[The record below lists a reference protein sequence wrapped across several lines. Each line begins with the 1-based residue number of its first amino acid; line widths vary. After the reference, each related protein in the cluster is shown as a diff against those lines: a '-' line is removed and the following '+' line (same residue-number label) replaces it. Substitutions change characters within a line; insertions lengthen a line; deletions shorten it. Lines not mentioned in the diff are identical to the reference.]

1 MAERRM
7 FSCKITSSDA
17 FKMMSLAAQALYFQL
32 GMEADDDGFVN
43 NAVSIA
49 RSIGAGTD
57 EIEEIISNR
66 FAIRM
71 NKKLLVIKHWKI
83 NNYIQKDR
91 YHETAYKAYK
101 DQLIIKDNDSYTEK
115 DKSDTRW
122 SADGYDLDTNCIQGV
137 SKTDT
142 EVRIGKNSKDNKVL
156 VVPFKKNLSIKKK
169 SLSDETNTLFAPSD
183 SDESSEPTKN
193 EEKNPVFITIPLL
206 SGADHPIRES
216 DVKIWEEAYPAVDV
230 RGQLREMKAWC
241 NSNPKERKTAR
252 GIMRFCNNWLSR
264 EQDKAGFHSGSRYN
278 NGKSFKPHDINGQY
292 DDEELEVI
300 TEL

>member
-122 SADGYDLDTNCIQGV
+122 SANGYDLDTACIQGV
-137 SKTDT
+137 SKMDT
-142 EVRIGKNSKDNKVL
+142 EVRIGKDSKDNKVS
-156 VVPFKKNLSIKKK
+156 VVPSKKNLSIKKK
-169 SLSDETNTLFAPSD
+169 SLIDETDTLFAPSD
-183 SDESSEPTKN
+183 SDESSEPTEK
-193 EEKNPVFITIPLL
+193 EENDPIFIKISLI
-206 SGADHPIRES
+206 SGEDYPIRES
-216 DVKIWEEAYPAVDV
+216 VVKMWEESYPAVDV
-230 RGQLREMKAWC
+230 RGQLREMKSWC
-241 NSNPKERKTAR
+241 FSNPKERKTAR

-264 EQDKAGFHSGSRYN
+264 EQDRAGRFDAKTKPVRHKDYSDISDEALEKEFHWS
-278 NGKSFKPHDINGQY
+278 
-292 DDEELEVI
+292 
-300 TEL
+300 